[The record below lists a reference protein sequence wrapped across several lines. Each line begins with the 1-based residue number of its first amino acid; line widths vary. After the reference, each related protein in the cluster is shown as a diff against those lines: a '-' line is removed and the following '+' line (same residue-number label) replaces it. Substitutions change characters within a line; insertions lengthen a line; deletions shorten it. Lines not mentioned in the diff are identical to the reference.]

1 VAAPSSEWECDR
13 NPLPKARAGTG
24 YMRGRS
30 IPIGNQGNPDGY
42 HHLNIGLPGREELL
56 ALVCRKEHSMNPIQQ
71 FFQHFCT
78 DLEAAWPSLLSLVL
92 SVMAQTLTTRFCLW
106 VGSLLR
112 RRWKAWRV
120 RRKHCWYT
128 NREKAVLVHNWH
140 RSQLKTLLLAANRQ
154 SAQLLTAAP
163 ARYAPE

>member
-1 VAAPSSEWECDR
+1 MTAAHQLLQQLC
-13 NPLPKARAGTG
+13 
-24 YMRGRS
+24 
-30 IPIGNQGNPDGY
+30 
-42 HHLNIGLPGREELL
+42 LN
-56 ALVCRKEHSMNPIQQ
+56 
-71 FFQHFCT
+71 
-78 DLEAAWPSLLSLVL
+78 LEAAWPSLLSLVL

-112 RRWKAWRV
+112 RKWKAWRV

-154 SAQLLTAAP
+154 SAQLLTISP